1 MKKFIIVAM
10 SVLVTSAPLM
20 AQGLERARK
29 SAEDISIDT
38 SSLKKQ
44 PAARKDGKYE
54 IEPSPAKP
62 VQVSTNPIEGLA
74 KAIATILKLLFSPN
88 GDIEISNPSAEL
100 PQVEGVLEDDQ
111 SEETYD
117 ASAAYTPLQPADYEE
132 APAAQQPGQNRQSQP
147 QGSQVQQFQ
156 QYLHG
161 GQQGATRAGEIP
173 GDLKRKALEYF
184 NANPDKIKNRR
195 YIGIIDFAAH
205 SSKAR
210 FFLLNVET
218 NEVHAMHVAHGTG
231 SDPDGDGFANR
242 FSNVPNSRASS
253 LGFYLTGA
261 LYNGSRGRS
270 MRLHGLSSTNS
281 NALSR
286 AVVIHESAY
295 VREANVRQ
303 GRSFGCPAVA
313 KSEIRRVLSSLNGG
327 ALIYAGL
334 SNSEF

>member
-1 MKKFIIVAM
+1 MKKFIIIAM
-10 SVLVTSAPLM
+10 SVFVTSGPLM
-20 AQGLERARK
+20 AQGMERMRK
-29 SAEDISIDT
+29 SAENINIDT

-44 PAARKDGKYE
+44 TAAKKDGKYE
-54 IEPSPAKP
+54 IQPSPANP
-62 VQVSTNPIEGLA
+62 VQVSTNPFEGLA

-88 GDIEISNPSAEL
+88 GDIEIQNPSAEV
-100 PQVEGVLEDDQ
+100 PEVEGILEDDQ

-117 ASAAYTPLQPADYEE
+117 ASAAYTTLQPADYEE
-132 APAAQQPGQNRQSQP
+132 APAQQPQYQQFQQP
-147 QGSQVQQFQ
+147 QAQQFQ

-161 GQQGATRAGEIP
+161 GQQSGTRSGEIP
-173 GDLKRKALEYF
+173 EDLKRKALEYF
-184 NANPDKIKNRR
+184 HANSGQIKNRS
-195 YIGIIDFAAH
+195 YIGIVDFAAH
-205 SSKAR
+205 SSKVR

-218 NEVHAMHVAHGTG
+218 GEVHAMHVAHGAG
-231 SDPDGDGFANR
+231 SDPDADGFATR
-242 FSNVPNSRASS
+242 FSNVPNSKASS

-261 LYNGSRGRS
+261 LYNGSHGKS

-281 NALSR
+281 NVLSR

-303 GRSFGCPAVA
+303 GRSFGCLAVA
-313 KSEIRRVLSSLNGG
+313 QSEIRRVLSSLNGG